1 MAVLACTYTGNLTTH
16 TPDDRH
22 PEDFRVAYPPNP
34 RSAYAAPRRAP
45 RWPWAFASILLL
57 AVIATT
63 ALLLNGG
70 ITPDSSNERQ
80 LAAID
85 VTREAE
91 LNATLTPEP
100 TATYTPVPTATAVDT
115 SLPTSI
121 AGNWMA
127 HWEAGDYASMY
138 ALTSNATHQDM
149 TEEEFVERY
158 QNIENEA
165 GLTNVNADVTGEAS
179 LEGAVPFKVTFTS
192 SLIGEMAEENE
203 LFFTREGDSWK
214 VVWTPATI
222 FKDLGTSGC
231 VHFSSEVM
239 NRGRILDRNG
249 KVLAQD
255 AEVARVSVV
264 PAMVGDT
271 AATYQAVSQA
281 TGVPVGTI
289 EERVANSPSP
299 DWPVAIKDLP
309 ATENTNLI
317 NALQPYSGVQVTRA
331 TQRNY
336 PYGAV
341 TAHLVGWVSIS
352 TQEDIE
358 RDETG
363 LVLPDMLIGR
373 SGLELGANELLTGIP
388 GGRLLIVECN
398 TRAERFELGV
408 SKGEPAKDIYTTV
421 DVDFQIEVDKA
432 LTAIEKN
439 NDETPDKNDKLG
451 QRSAAVVIDPR
462 TGGVLAM
469 VSHPTFDPNGFITGD
484 FKEEDLKVMT
494 DPLLRGEVNRVT
506 QQALPTG
513 SIFKVITTAGAM
525 KDLGYTAETPID
537 CPASF
542 SIGTQTWNDWVVEN
556 GLSGQGMLN
565 LHQGLVNSCNTV
577 FYQIGAAMDEKDDNL
592 LPDMAKAFGLGSPTG
607 IEYFPEIAGTIPDP
621 QWKLEVVGD
630 GWARGDAVNLSIG
643 QGYSEATPLQMAV
656 AYAAVANGG
665 SVLQPYIVDRTQVAG
680 EEPVQ
685 LGKRVEVSRLPL
697 TDQQIAELQAMLRSQ
712 TSDPYGYGSTKVF
725 GNFGWP
731 ISGKTGTAQ
740 NQLDGSDRPHSW
752 FAAYGPYPGDGTEAT
767 IASIVMVENIG
778 EGVSYAAPATKVIYE
793 AYIRMYPTP

>member
-1 MAVLACTYTGNLTTH
+1 M
-16 TPDDRH
+16 
-22 PEDFRVAYPPNP
+22 AYPTNS

-45 RWPWAFASILLL
+45 RWPWAFASILLI

-70 ITPDSSNERQ
+70 LTPETSNDRQ

-85 VTREAE
+85 VTEQART
-91 LNATLTPEP
+91 NATFTPEP

-115 SLPTSI
+115 SMPTAI
-121 AGNWMA
+121 AGNWMSF
-127 HWEAGDYASMY
+127 WEAGDYSSMY
-138 ALTSNATHQDM
+138 ALTSNATHQEM
-149 TEEEFVERY
+149 TEEDFVARY
-158 QNIENEA
+158 ENIQHEA
-165 GLTNVNADVTGEAS
+165 GLTKVSAEVTGEAS
-179 LEGAVPFKVTFTS
+179 LDGVVPFKATFTS
-192 SLIGEMAEENE
+192 SLVGDMNEENE
-203 LFFTREGDSWK
+203 LYFTREGDAWK
-214 VVWTPATI
+214 IVWTPASI
-222 FKDLGTSGC
+222 FKDLGTNGC
-231 VHFSSEVM
+231 VHFSSDVM

-249 KVLAQD
+249 KVLAED

-264 PAMVGDT
+264 PAMIEDT
-271 AATYQAVSQA
+271 AATYGAVSDV
-281 TGVPVGTI
+281 TGVSVADI
-289 EERVANSPSP
+289 EARAASSQSPS
-299 DWPVAIKDLP
+299 WPVAIADLP
-309 ATENTNLI
+309 ADKNTELI

-331 TQRNY
+331 TQRTY

-341 TAHLVGWVSIS
+341 TAHLVGWVSIA
-352 TQEDIE
+352 TQEDVQ

-373 SGLELGANELLTGIP
+373 SGLELGANELLTGKP

-408 SKGEPAKDIYTTV
+408 SKGDPAKDIYTTV

-432 LTAIEKN
+432 LTAVEKN
-439 NDETPDKNDKLG
+439 DDSTPDKNDKLG
-451 QRSAAVVIDPR
+451 QRSAAVVLDPR
-462 TGGVLAM
+462 TGAVLAM
-469 VSHPTFDPNGFITGD
+469 VSHPSFDPNGFITGD
-484 FKEEDLKVMT
+484 FKDEDVAVMT

-525 KDLGYTAETPID
+525 ADLGYDANTPID
-537 CPASF
+537 CPSSF
-542 SIGTQTWNDWVVEN
+542 SIGDQTWNDWVVEN
-556 GLSGQGMLN
+556 GLSGQGMLT

-577 FYQIGAAMDEKDDNL
+577 FYQIGAELDKKDENM

-607 IEYFPEIAGTIPDP
+607 IEYFPEVGGTIPDP

-643 QGYSEATPLQMAV
+643 QGYSEATPLQMSV
-656 AYAAVANGG
+656 AYAAIANGG
-665 SVLQPYIVDRTQVAG
+665 SVLQPYVVDRTQVPG
-680 EEPVQ
+680 EDPVQ
-685 LGKRVEVSRLPL
+685 VGKRVEVSKLPL
-697 TDQQIAELQAMLRSQ
+697 NADQIAQIQAMLRAQ
-712 TSDPYGYGSTKVF
+712 TSDPTGYGSTKVF
-725 GNFGWP
+725 GDFGWP

-767 IASIVMVENIG
+767 ITSIVMVENIG
-778 EGVSYAAPATKVIYE
+778 EGVSYAAPATKTIFE
-793 AYIRMYPTP
+793 AYIRMYPEP

>member
-1 MAVLACTYTGNLTTH
+1 MAVLACTYTGSNTTR
-16 TPDDRH
+16 TPDDRF
-22 PEDFRVAYPPNP
+22 PEDFRVAYPTNS

-91 LNATLTPEP
+91 LDATLTPEP

-121 AGNWMA
+121 AQNWMA

-138 ALTSNATHQDM
+138 ALTSNATHQSMSEDDFI
-149 TEEEFVERY
+149 TRY
-158 QNIENEA
+158 ENIENEA
-165 GLTNVNADVTGEAS
+165 GLTSISAEVTGESS

-192 SLIGEMAEENE
+192 SLVGDISEENE
-203 LFFTREGDSWK
+203 LYFTRDGDAWK
-214 VVWTPATI
+214 VVWSPASI
-222 FKDLGTSGC
+222 FRDLGTSGC

-249 KVLAQD
+249 KVLAED
-255 AEVARVSVV
+255 AEVARVNIV
-264 PAMVGDT
+264 PAMVQD
-271 AATYQAVSQA
+271 AASTYAAVSEV
-281 TGVPVGTI
+281 TGVPVADI
-289 EERVANSPSP
+289 EARAAASQSP
-299 DWPVAIKDLP
+299 DWPVPIADLP
-309 ATENTNLI
+309 ADKNTELI

-331 TQRNY
+331 TQRQY

-341 TAHLVGWVSIS
+341 TAHLTGWVSIS

-358 RDETG
+358 RDESG
-363 LVLPDMLIGR
+363 LVLPDMLMGR

-408 SKGEPAKDIYTTV
+408 SEGEPAKDIYTTV

-432 LTAIEKN
+432 LTAVEKN
-439 NDETPDKNDKLG
+439 DDSTPDKDDKLG
-451 QRSAAVVIDPR
+451 RRSSAVVIDPR
-462 TGGVLAM
+462 NGAVLAM
-469 VSHPTFDPNGFITGD
+469 VSHPSFDPNGFITGE
-484 FKEEDLKVMT
+484 FKKEDIAVMT
-494 DPLLRGEVNRVT
+494 DPLLRAEVNRAT

-525 KDLGYTAETPID
+525 KDLGYTADTPID
-537 CPASF
+537 CPATF
-542 SIGTQTWNDWVVEN
+542 TIGEQSWNDWVVEN
-556 GLSGQGMLN
+556 GLSGQGMLT

-607 IEYFPEIAGTIPDP
+607 IEYFPEVGGTIPDP
-621 QWKLEVVGD
+621 QWKLKVVGD

-656 AYAAVANGG
+656 AYAAIANGG
-665 SVLQPYIVDRTQVAG
+665 SVLQPYIVDRTQVPG

-685 LGKRVEVSRLPL
+685 LGKRVEVSKLPL
-697 TDQQIAELQAMLRSQ
+697 TADQIVQLQAMLRAQ

-778 EGVSYAAPATKVIYE
+778 EGVSYAAPATKTIYE
-793 AYIRMYPTP
+793 AYIRMYPEP